1 MPKELWKGNEA
12 IAEAA
17 VRAGL
22 EAYFGYPITPQTEVL
37 EYLSRRMPE
46 LGRAFVQ
53 AESELG
59 AINMVY
65 GAACTGARVMS
76 SSSSPGVSLMMEGLS
91 YIAGTEIPAVLV
103 NVMRGGPGLG
113 NIAPAQGD
121 YYQAVRGG
129 GHGDY
134 PRIVLAPASVQEAID
149 LMVLSFDLAEK
160 YRMIT
165 MMILDGSVGQ
175 MMEPAEMPEMRPVQ
189 RKDFEW
195 ATNGRMGKRDRRIL
209 SSIYLNPLDEEQ
221 TNLRLLRRWKEVQKN
236 EVRYKE
242 YFLDDAEI
250 VIVGFGTAG
259 RVALSAVREA
269 RAQGI
274 KVGLLRPI
282 TVSPFPYEALD
293 QLTGRVRAFLV
304 TEMNMG
310 QMLDDVQLAVR
321 GRVPVEFYGRPGGV
335 VPFHDEILSEI
346 QRINTAPIAAHTDP
360 RDAWL
365 TRMTAPHP
373 SPLPEGE
380 GAKR

>member
-65 GAACTGARVMS
+65 GAACTGVRVMS
-76 SSSSPGVSLMMEGLS
+76 SSSSPGMSLMLEGLS

-113 NIAPAQGD
+113 NIAPAQSD
-121 YYQAVRGG
+121 YNQAVRGG

-134 PRIVLAPASVQEAID
+134 PRIVLAPASVQESID
-149 LMVLSFDLAEK
+149 LMSLSFDLAEK
-160 YRMIT
+160 YRMIA

-175 MMEPAEMPEMRPVQ
+175 MMEPAEMPAMMELK
-189 RKDFEW
+189 RKDFDW
-195 ATNGRMGKRDRRIL
+195 ATNGAMNRERRVL
-209 SSIYLNPLDEEQ
+209 SSIYIDPYDEEK
-221 TNLRLLRRWKEVQKN
+221 TNLRMLKRWEDVKAN

-242 YFLDDAEI
+242 YFLDDAKF
-250 VIVGFGTAG
+250 VVVGFGTAG

-282 TVSPFPYEALD
+282 TVSPFPYAALE
-293 QLTGRVRAFLV
+293 QLIPQTEAFLV
-304 TEMNMG
+304 TEMNTG
-310 QMLDDVQLAVR
+310 QMLDDVLLTVR

-335 VPFHDEILSEI
+335 VPFYDEILDEI
-346 QRINTAPIAAHTDP
+346 HRLAAGPLTVQTDP
-360 RDAWL
+360 REAWL
-365 TRMTAPHP
+365 TRMTA
-373 SPLPEGE
+373 
-380 GAKR
+380 

>member
-1 MPKELWKGNEA
+1 MTRELWKGNEA

-22 EAYFGYPITPQTEVL
+22 EAYFGYPITPQTEIL

-65 GAACTGARVMS
+65 GAACTGVRVMS
-76 SSSSPGVSLMMEGLS
+76 SSSSPGVSLMMEGIS

-121 YYQAVRGG
+121 YNQAVHGG

-134 PRIVLAPASVQEAID
+134 QPIVLAPASVQEAID
-149 LMVLSFDLAEK
+149 LMGLSFDLAEK
-160 YRMIT
+160 YRSICMV
-165 MMILDGSVGQ
+165 ILDGSVGQ
-175 MMEPAEMPEMRPVQ
+175 MMEPAEMPEMRPIQ
-189 RKDFEW
+189 RANWDW
-195 ATNGRMGKRDRRIL
+195 ATDGKMGKRSRRIL
-209 SSIYLNPLDEEQ
+209 SSIYLDPIKEEEM
-221 TNLRLLRRWKEVQKN
+221 NLRLLNRWKTIQAN

-242 YFLDDAEI
+242 YFLDDAQF
-250 VIVGFGTAG
+250 VVVGFGTAG

-269 RAQGI
+269 REQGI

-282 TVSPFPYEALD
+282 TVSPFPHEVID
-293 QLTGRVRAFLV
+293 QLAGKVDAFLV
-304 TEMNMG
+304 TEMNSG
-310 QMLDDVQLAVR
+310 QMLEDVRLSVK
-321 GRVPVEFYGRPGGV
+321 GRVPVEFYGRMGGV
-335 VPFHDEILSEI
+335 VPFTEEILSEI
-346 QRINTAPIAAHTDP
+346 HRMAESKLSTDIHP

-365 TRMTAPHP
+365 ERMA
-373 SPLPEGE
+373 
-380 GAKR
+380 R

>member
-1 MPKELWKGNEA
+1 MSKELWKGNEA

-65 GAACTGARVMS
+65 GAACAGVRVMS
-76 SSSSPGVSLMMEGLS
+76 SSSSPGMSLMMEGIS
-91 YIAGTEIPAVLV
+91 YIAGTEVPAVLV

-121 YYQAVRGG
+121 YNQAVHGG

-134 PRIVLAPASVQEAID
+134 QPIVLAPASVQEAID
-149 LMVLSFDLAEK
+149 LTVLSFDLAEK
-160 YRMIT
+160 YRAICMV
-165 MMILDGSVGQ
+165 ILDGCVGQ
-175 MMEPAEMPEMRPVQ
+175 MMEPAQMPEMKPIQ
-189 RKDFEW
+189 RANWDW
-195 ATNGRMGKRDRRIL
+195 ATDGKMGKRERRIL
-209 SSIYLNPLDEEQ
+209 TSIYLDPIQEEK
-221 TNLRLLRRWKEVQKN
+221 TNLRLLNRARIIQAN

-250 VIVGFGTAG
+250 VIIGFGTAG
-259 RVALSAVREA
+259 RVALSAVRTA
-269 RAQGI
+269 REQGI

-282 TVSPFPYEALD
+282 TVSPFPLEVIN
-293 QLTGRVRAFLV
+293 QLAGRVDAFLV
-304 TEMNMG
+304 TEMNSG
-310 QMLDDVQLAVR
+310 QMLDDVRLAVKN
-321 GRVPVEFYGRPGGV
+321 RVPVEFYGRMGGV
-335 VPFHDEILSEI
+335 VPFPDEILSEI
-346 QRINTAPIAAHTDP
+346 KRVASSKLNTDTNP
-360 RDAWL
+360 REAWL
-365 TRMTAPHP
+365 ERMAH
-373 SPLPEGE
+373 
-380 GAKR
+380 A

>member
-37 EYLSRRMPE
+37 EYLARRMPE

-65 GAACTGARVMS
+65 GAACAGARVMS
-76 SSSSPGVSLMMEGLS
+76 SSSSPGVSLMMEGVS
-91 YIAGTEIPAVLV
+91 YIAGTEVPAVLV

-113 NIAPAQGD
+113 NIAPSQGD
-121 YYQAVRGG
+121 YNQAVHGG

-134 PRIVLAPASVQEAID
+134 NPIVLAPASVQETID

-160 YRMIT
+160 YRAICML
-165 MMILDGSVGQ
+165 ILDGSVGQ
-175 MMEPAEMPEMRPVQ
+175 MMEPAQMPEMQPVQ
-189 RKDFEW
+189 RKDWDW
-195 ATNGRMGKRDRRIL
+195 ATNGKMGKRERRIL
-209 SSIYLNPLDEEQ
+209 SSIYLDPIEEEKM
-221 TNLRLLRRWKEVQKN
+221 NLRLLARWRAIEEN

-259 RVALSAVREA
+259 RVALSAVRTA
-269 RAQGI
+269 REQGI

-282 TVSPFPYEALD
+282 TVSPFPRKIID
-293 QLTGRVRAFLV
+293 QLAGRVGAFLV
-304 TEMNMG
+304 TEMNSG
-310 QMLDDVQLAVR
+310 QMLEDVRLAVK
-321 GRVPVEFYGRPGGV
+321 GRVPVEFYGRLGGV
-335 VPFHDEILSEI
+335 VPFPDEILGEI
-346 QRINTAPIAAHTDP
+346 KRIASSKLSVDENP
-360 RDAWL
+360 RNAWL
-365 TRMTAPHP
+365 DRMAQ
-373 SPLPEGE
+373 
-380 GAKR
+380 A